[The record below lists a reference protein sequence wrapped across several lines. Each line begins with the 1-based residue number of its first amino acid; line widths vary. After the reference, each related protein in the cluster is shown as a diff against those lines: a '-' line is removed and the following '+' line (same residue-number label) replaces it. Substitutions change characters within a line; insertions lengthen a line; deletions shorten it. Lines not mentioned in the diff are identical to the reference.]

1 MPHEK
6 HDKHEH
12 EEYRAEKRMK
22 TARRNIVSAVF
33 RDAEDAEDAYAK
45 SIERGYSREDVT
57 VLMSDQARDEYFP
70 SERVEVEKE
79 GKALEGAG
87 VGGALGT
94 AVGAIAG
101 AIAAVGTAVA
111 IPGLGLI
118 VAGPL
123 LFGLAGAGAGGLTG
137 GLIGGLVGAGMSK
150 DRATVYKTAIEEGG
164 VVLAVE
170 PRNEADAEW
179 LAETWEDCGGDEI
192 YHG

>member
-1 MPHEK
+1 MTH
-6 HDKHEH
+6 HEH
-12 EEYRAEKRMK
+12 DEYRAENRMK
-22 TARRNIVSAVF
+22 TARRNVVSAVF
-33 RDAEDAEDAYAK
+33 HDAENAEDAYARAV
-45 SIERGYSREDVT
+45 ERGYSREDVM

-70 SERVEVEKE
+70 SERVEVERE
-79 GKALEGAG
+79 SKAMEGAG

-94 AVGAIAG
+94 ALGAIAG

-123 LFGLAGAGAGGLTG
+123 LFGLAGAGAGGMTG
-137 GLIGGLVGAGMSK
+137 GIVGGLVGAGMSK

-164 VVLAVE
+164 IVLAVE

-179 LAETWEDCGGDEI
+179 LAETWDEAGGDEI
-192 YHG
+192 YRG

>member
-1 MPHEK
+1 MTHTK
-6 HDKHEH
+6 KDDH
-12 EEYRAEKRMK
+12 EEYHAEKRMK

-33 RDAEDAEDAYAK
+33 HDAEDAEDAYEET
-45 SIERGYSREDVT
+45 IERGYSREDIT

-87 VGGALGT
+87 LGGALGT

-101 AIAAVGTAVA
+101 AVAAIGTVVA
-111 IPGLGLI
+111 LPGLGLI

-137 GLIGGLVGAGMSK
+137 GLIGGLVGAGMSEE
-150 DRATVYKTAIEEGG
+150 RATVYKTAIEEGG
-164 VVLAVE
+164 IVMAVT
-170 PRNEADAEW
+170 PRNEPDAEW

-192 YHG
+192 YRG

>member
-1 MPHEK
+1 MSHTK
-6 HDKHEH
+6 HDDH

-45 SIERGYSREDVT
+45 AIERGYSREDIT
-57 VLMSDQARDEYFP
+57 VLMSDQARDEFFP

-87 VGGALGT
+87 VGGALGG

-101 AIAAVGTAVA
+101 AIAALGTAVA

-137 GLIGGLVGAGMSK
+137 GLIGSLVGAGMSE

-164 VVLAVE
+164 LVLAVE

-179 LAETWEDCGGDEI
+179 LAETWDDSGGDEI
-192 YHG
+192 YRG

>member
-6 HDKHEH
+6 HEEH
-12 EEYRAEKRMK
+12 DEYRAEKRMK
-22 TARRNIVSAVF
+22 TARRNVVSAVF
-33 RDAEDAEDAYAK
+33 HDAEDAEDAYAK
-45 SIERGYSREDVT
+45 TIERGYPKEDVM

-79 GKALEGAG
+79 GKAMEGAG

-101 AIAAVGTAVA
+101 AIVALGTAIA
-111 IPGLGLI
+111 IPGLGLV

-137 GLIGGLVGAGMSK
+137 GLIGGLVGAGMTK
-150 DRATVYKTAIEEGG
+150 ERATVYKTAIEEGG

-170 PRNEADAEW
+170 PESEADAEW
-179 LAETWEDCGGDEI
+179 LAETWDDCGGDEI
-192 YHG
+192 YRG